1 MNKPAAS
8 THLSGRSN
16 TVIDPMNIISYSE
29 ARASLKSVMDTV
41 CDTHE
46 AAVVTR
52 QKGDDVVI
60 LSKEDYDS
68 IMETLYLL
76 KSPANAS
83 RLLEAATRIKSGQ
96 TTERELIEDD
106 SE

>member
-1 MNKPAAS
+1 MN
-8 THLSGRSN
+8 
-16 TVIDPMNIISYSE
+16 VISYSE
-29 ARASLKSVMDTV
+29 ARASLKAVMDAV
-41 CDTHE
+41 CDSHE

-60 LSKEDYDS
+60 LSKDDYDS
-68 IMETLYLL
+68 IMETLHLL

-83 RLLEAATRIKSGQ
+83 RLLTSVARIKAGQ
-96 TTERELIEDD
+96 GIPRDLIEDE

>member
-1 MNKPAAS
+1 M
-8 THLSGRSN
+8 GSN
-16 TVIDPMNIISYSE
+16 TKMENLANPGKNLVNVISYSD
-29 ARASLKSVMDTV
+29 ARASLKAVMDTV
-41 CDTHE
+41 CDSHE

-52 QKGDDVVI
+52 QKGDDVVM

-76 KSPANAS
+76 KSPANAG
-83 RLLEAATRIKSGQ
+83 RLMESVARIKAGQ
-96 TTERELIEDD
+96 ATERDLIEDD